1 MVWGKRALTN
11 LVDGDVV
18 GRAGA
23 KGGLGQ
29 GATIRAAW
37 SGPALGEAGIPEDRP
52 AFVLRLVG
60 AVAGAGD
67 GTNQT
72 ADQGTLARARAAV
85 RNGPAGGAQ
94 ACAEQP
100 PESTGLG
107 DTPGAITAGGAIGC
121 RGGHR
126 NRSRRVH
133 RGGACHRRC
142 PRRHHGGGAAYGRG
156 G

>member
-37 SGPALGEAGIPEDRP
+37 SCPALGEAGIPEDRP
-52 AFVLRLVG
+52 ALVLRLVG

-72 ADQGTLARARAAV
+72 ADQGTLTRARAAV
-85 RNGPAGGAQ
+85 RNGSPGGTQ
-94 ACAEQP
+94 ARVEQP
-100 PESTGLG
+100 TESTGLG
-107 DTPGAITAGGAIGC
+107 DTPGAITAGRAIGC
-121 RGGHR
+121 RR
-126 NRSRRVH
+126 SYRSRSRRGHRGVARH
-133 RGGACHRRC
+133 RRYPRRHDRGGA
-142 PRRHHGGGAAYGRG
+142 
-156 G
+156 